1 VRPAPGAERRTVD
14 DHEVAPPATTA
25 ISDQLTHQPRQGL
38 VGGVPRQSN
47 RRPIGCFAGADEP
60 STRYGVGP
68 MEVGL
73 YVTARPQ

>member
-1 VRPAPGAERRTVD
+1 
-14 DHEVAPPATTA
+14 
-25 ISDQLTHQPRQGL
+25 